1 MYISI
6 LSFLKE
12 LHSGKKVVD
21 TLAKTAQQI
30 HSFIIPFCLSAVT
43 PPPPP
48 TPESMLFVVNS
59 GGSKIQHQFW
69 GKAWEYKWGGERYV
83 HYAKTGHFIEVSQY
97 ICPSLYFAKL

>member
-6 LSFLKE
+6 LSFFKE

-21 TLAKTAQQI
+21 TLAKTAEQI

-43 PPPPP
+43 PPTPAP

-59 GGSKIQHQFW
+59 GGSKIQ
-69 GKAWEYKWGGERYV
+69 Y
-83 HYAKTGHFIEVSQY
+83 
-97 ICPSLYFAKL
+97 

>member
-6 LSFLKE
+6 LSFFKE

-30 HSFIIPFCLSAVT
+30 HSFIIPFCLRAVT
-43 PPPPP
+43 PAPPPP

-59 GGSKIQHQFW
+59 GGSKIQH
-69 GKAWEYKWGGERYV
+69 
-83 HYAKTGHFIEVSQY
+83 
-97 ICPSLYFAKL
+97 

>member
-6 LSFLKE
+6 LSFFKE

-48 TPESMLFVVNS
+48 TPPTPESMLFVVNS
-59 GGSKIQHQFW
+59 GGSKIQH
-69 GKAWEYKWGGERYV
+69 
-83 HYAKTGHFIEVSQY
+83 
-97 ICPSLYFAKL
+97 